1 MLLTVPHDTELEQY
15 VLGCILYEPRC
26 FAEIED
32 IFNPRFFYVPKHV
45 AIAKAIQRIRE
56 GVSPARIFDEGR

>member
-32 IFNPRFFYVPKHV
+32 IFNPRFFYAPKHV
-45 AIAKAIQRIRE
+45 AIAKALH
-56 GVSPARIFDEGR
+56 PA